1 MLMIYVVLAWLF
13 GTYSQ
18 PLAVMIAIPFGL
30 IGVVWGH
37 LLMGFPLTFLSLI
50 GTVAL
55 SGIVVNN
62 SLILVE
68 FANERRRGGESL
80 ADSLVNSGAGRL
92 RPILLTTGT
101 TIFGILPLLL
111 EQSFQARFL
120 IPMGIAISAG
130 LLSATILTLV
140 ILPAN
145 LMIIDDIRR
154 ALSVLWNGD
163 SDHASTHGT
172 HAPHATESSNIE

>member
-1 MLMIYVVLAWLF
+1 
-13 GTYSQ
+13 
-18 PLAVMIAIPFGL
+18 
-30 IGVVWGH
+30 
-37 LLMGFPLTFLSLI
+37 
-50 GTVAL
+50 
-55 SGIVVNN
+55 
-62 SLILVE
+62 
-68 FANERRRGGESL
+68 
-80 ADSLVNSGAGRL
+80 
-92 RPILLTTGT
+92 
-101 TIFGILPLLL
+101 
-111 EQSFQARFL
+111 
-120 IPMGIAISAG
+120 MGIAISAG